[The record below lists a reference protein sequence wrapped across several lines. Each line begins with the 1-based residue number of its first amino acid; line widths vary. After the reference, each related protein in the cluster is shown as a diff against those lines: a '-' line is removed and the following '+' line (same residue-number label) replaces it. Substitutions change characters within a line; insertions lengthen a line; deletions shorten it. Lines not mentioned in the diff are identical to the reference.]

1 MIILP
6 YFPKRGCWILSKSH
20 LLSIRI
26 SRIKVLKSR
35 NYSQKNKTKCETS
48 NARCQLLWKNLYL
61 DLRKKSVP
69 GK

>member
-20 LLSIRI
+20 LLSIKI

-35 NYSQKNKTKCETS
+35 NYSQKIKLNMRRPTQGVNYYGKT
-48 NARCQLLWKNLYL
+48 
-61 DLRKKSVP
+61 
-69 GK
+69 